1 MWECTIIKSDGVIF
15 FVMKVFNGR
24 AATEDYTSTH
34 SLTFSTPEMTLK
46 KFVLWLG
53 ELVESPDKKRRIPR
67 LIAYLEDKNKDT
79 YTSNYTPDITDR
91 FEPSGA
97 VTDMYGG
104 NLSRDFDTGGYTPS
118 PVSTALPSTIAEDRL
133 CVKCGSRIRS
143 SSKFC
148 TACGAKQ
155 S

>member
-1 MWECTIIKSDGVIF
+1 MWEFAIIKSDIVISS
-15 FVMKVFNGR
+15 VMKVFNGR

-53 ELVESPDKKRRIPR
+53 ELVESPDNKRRVPR
-67 LIAYLEDKNKDT
+67 LVAYLEDKDKDT
-79 YTSNYTPDITDR
+79 YERNYTPDITDR

-97 VTDMYGG
+97 VTDMYGAY
-104 NLSRDFDTGGYTPS
+104 SRRDFNTEGYTPT
-118 PVSTALPSTIAEDRL
+118 PLSTALPSPIAEDRL
-133 CVKCGSRIRS
+133 CVNCGSSMRS

-148 TACGAKQ
+148 TACGTKQ

>member
-1 MWECTIIKSDGVIF
+1 
-15 FVMKVFNGR
+15 MKVFNGR
-24 AATEDYTSTH
+24 AATEDYMSTH

-53 ELVESPDKKRRIPR
+53 ELDESSKDKNLRIPR
-67 LIAYLEDKNKDT
+67 LIAYLEDKNDDT
-79 YTSNYTPDITDR
+79 TTSNYNPDITDR

-104 NLSRDFDTGGYTPS
+104 NSRSDSHTVGYTVP
-118 PVSTALPSTIAEDRL
+118 PVSTTLPSTIADYRL
-133 CVKCGSRIRS
+133 CVKCGSRIRLR
-143 SSKFC
+143 SKFC

>member
-1 MWECTIIKSDGVIF
+1 
-15 FVMKVFNGR
+15 MKVFNGR
-24 AATEDYTSTH
+24 AAIEDYTSTH

-53 ELVESPDKKRRIPR
+53 ELVESPDKKRRMPR
-67 LIAYLEDKNKDT
+67 LMAYLEDKNKDT
-79 YTSNYTPDITDR
+79 YRGNYTPDITDR

-104 NLSRDFDTGGYTPS
+104 NSSSDLDTGGYATT
-118 PVSTALPSTIAEDRL
+118 PVSTALPSTVSDDKL

-148 TACGAKQ
+148 TECGANQ
-155 S
+155 PR

>member
-1 MWECTIIKSDGVIF
+1 MWEFAIIKSDRVTT

-53 ELVESPDKKRRIPR
+53 ELIESPDKKRRVPR

-79 YTSNYTPDITDR
+79 YAGSYTPDIIDS

-97 VTDMYGG
+97 VTDMYGAY
-104 NLSRDFDTGGYTPS
+104 SKRDFNTEGYKPS
-118 PVSTALPSTIAEDRL
+118 LLSKTLPRTIAEDRL
-133 CVKCGSRIRS
+133 CIKCASRMRS
-143 SSKFC
+143 GSKFC